1 MINYAD
7 LNKTTSLNANTI
19 SISTISG
26 NTISGRVNIANASIF
41 VIGTN
46 TKFNVSN
53 TLGIL
58 TVGSNIAI
66 NGVIRTVN
74 NIISNTNISVSSAFT
89 SNANAQT
96 VIILI

>member
-1 MINYAD
+1 M
-7 LNKTTSLNANTI
+7 
-19 SISTISG
+19 
-26 NTISGRVNIANASIF
+26 
-41 VIGTN
+41 

-66 NGVIRTVN
+66 NGIIRTVN